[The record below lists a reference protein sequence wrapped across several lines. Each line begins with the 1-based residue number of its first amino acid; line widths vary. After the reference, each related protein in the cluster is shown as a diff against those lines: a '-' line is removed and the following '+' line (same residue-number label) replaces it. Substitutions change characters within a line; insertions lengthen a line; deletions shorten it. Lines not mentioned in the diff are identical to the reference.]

1 MPGLVQHAS
10 AKSASNVSSLA
21 ATFGAGTTSG
31 NTIVDCAS
39 EAFNQSSVGDI
50 SSVALTGASD
60 TFAQAVVEQNTTLQF
75 DTEIWYDSN
84 CSGGHTVVTNTF
96 SKSLGTSGG
105 SAFIDLYEYSGVT
118 TSSPVDKT
126 NGGNSNS
133 SSTYSS
139 GSSGTLSQASEVAF
153 GCALALTSGSMSAP
167 ASPWINE
174 TQQTESSNDTIQQSG
189 YQQVSATTAL
199 TYNGTLSL
207 AGGYSAVIATF
218 KLSGAITVNLPLL
231 QISTQLFPVT
241 LPPVTVN
248 LPLLQIST
256 QLFPVTPEIE
266 PQTPVLIIAI
276 VPQETTDPVNGQTC
290 PQGVTNWQPVLNSF
304 VYANLGN
311 AFLEF
316 NYQEGQAE
324 PAAIGVAGRVG
335 TLQITTGIITN
346 TDNPADITMSSEQAN
361 SGTSFID
368 IAADEWEHP

>member
-256 QLFPVTPEIE
+256 QLFPVAPEIE

-276 VPQETTDPVNGQTC
+276 VPQETADPVNGQTC

-316 NYQEGQAE
+316 NYQEGQYE

-335 TLQITTGIITN
+335 TLQITTGTITIE
-346 TDNPADITMSSEQAN
+346 DNPANITMVSEQAN
-361 SGTSFID
+361 SGSSNID
-368 IAADEWEHP
+368 IAADEWQHP